1 MNIQELREE
10 LQYFYDNQNSIG
22 ISIYALLNTTIN
34 NNLFKINIEDEA
46 SGSLK
51 NMFLNSIEN
60 LIMKQDELLLLN
72 LSTCDERANAIY
84 LYDIDEIPE
93 DLLHIDTILNSDDVE
108 HMNIEE
114 LRMSSIKTLL
124 VEIGNN
130 EKQTI
135 LYKSVAPINVFKSSP
150 KYVFLGKEFG
160 EHPTRLRKID
170 EDLLRITSQFQLIKI
185 SNNLIVMDL
194 NTIEKNFGFDKI
206 IKKEA
211 TIGLNSIK
219 AMLIVD
225 NIEVLIELIE
235 DLRYAR
241 KFIKIAKNSP
251 VIKANIPNQN
261 IINFCRTYTSIAGK
275 IKFNTDGTK
284 IILDTKASKDC
295 FISLLMDNFLTSE
308 LTQFHYESVAKDNL
322 ENNSTDSIQG

>member
-1 MNIQELREE
+1 MNIQDLREE
-10 LQYFYDNQNSIG
+10 LQYFYDNQNNIG

-72 LSTCDERANAIY
+72 LSTCDERTNAIY

-93 DLLHIDTILNSDDVE
+93 DLLHIDTILNSDDIE
-108 HMNIEE
+108 IMNIEE
-114 LRMSSIKTLL
+114 LRMSSIKALL

-135 LYKSVAPINVFKSSP
+135 LYKTMAPINVFKSS
-150 KYVFLGKEFG
+150 
-160 EHPTRLRKID
+160 PTRLRKID

-194 NTIEKNFGFDKI
+194 NAIEKNFGFDKI
-206 IKKEA
+206 IKNEA
-211 TIGLNSIK
+211 TIGLK
-219 AMLIVD
+219 AIEAMSIVD
-225 NIEVLIELIE
+225 NIDVLKELIE
-235 DLRYAR
+235 NLRYAR

-261 IINFCRTYTSIAGK
+261 IINFCRTYTSVAGK
-275 IKFNTDGTK
+275 IKFNTEGTK

-322 ENNSTDSIQG
+322 ENNSTDKFTN

>member
-1 MNIQELREE
+1 MNIQDLREE
-10 LQYFYDNQNSIG
+10 LQYFYDNQNNIG

-72 LSTCDERANAIY
+72 LSTCDERTNAIY

-108 HMNIEE
+108 LMNIEE
-114 LRMSSIKTLL
+114 LRMSSIKALL

-185 SNNLIVMDL
+185 SNNVIVMDL
-194 NTIEKNFGFDKI
+194 NAIEKNFGFDKI

-211 TIGLNSIK
+211 TIGLNAIK
-219 AMLIVD
+219 AMSIVD

-261 IINFCRTYTSIAGK
+261 IINFCKLFMFHIFHLS
-275 IKFNTDGTK
+275 F
-284 IILDTKASKDC
+284 
-295 FISLLMDNFLTSE
+295 FL
-308 LTQFHYESVAKDNL
+308 
-322 ENNSTDSIQG
+322 

>member
-1 MNIQELREE
+1 M
-10 LQYFYDNQNSIG
+10 
-22 ISIYALLNTTIN
+22 
-34 NNLFKINIEDEA
+34 
-46 SGSLK
+46 
-51 NMFLNSIEN
+51 
-60 LIMKQDELLLLN
+60 
-72 LSTCDERANAIY
+72 
-84 LYDIDEIPE
+84 YDIDEIPE

-108 HMNIEE
+108 LMNIEE
-114 LRMSSIKTLL
+114 LRMSSIKALL

-135 LYKSVAPINVFKSSP
+135 LYKSVAPIN
-150 KYVFLGKEFG
+150 VFLGKEFG

-194 NTIEKNFGFDKI
+194 NAIEKNFGFDKI

-211 TIGLNSIK
+211 TIGLNAIK
-219 AMLIVD
+219 AISIVD

-275 IKFNTDGTK
+275 IKFNTEGTK

-322 ENNSTDSIQG
+322 ENNSTDIIQG

>member
-1 MNIQELREE
+1 MNIQDLREE
-10 LQYFYDNQNSIG
+10 LQYFYDNQKGIG
-22 ISIYALLNTTIN
+22 ISMYALLNTTNN

-72 LSTCDERANAIY
+72 LSTCDERTNAIY

-108 HMNIEE
+108 LMNIEE
-114 LRMSSIKTLL
+114 LRMSSIKALL

-135 LYKSVAPINVFKSSP
+135 LYKTMAPINVFKSSP

-194 NTIEKNFGFDKI
+194 NAIEKNFGFDKI

-211 TIGLNSIK
+211 TIGLNAIK
-219 AMLIVD
+219 AMSIVD

-275 IKFNTDGTK
+275 IEFNTEGTK